1 MAQITDNSTVG
12 GKSLLDYF
20 YPVGTIYETMD
31 AKFNPSTFWG
41 GTWEKVSGRFLYG
54 SEDGTTGSEDGE
66 KTHTLTIDEMPS
78 HTHDPYISG
87 TVIHRAS
94 SYMQQGNSTF
104 WNMAVGYEG
113 NYSFGL
119 DATGGG
125 ERTTICLLT
134 SLLSFGRELLRKF
147 SNEFLSILVF

>member
-125 ERTTICLLT
+125 SAQQYASLRHCYHLEENCLE
-134 SLLSFGRELLRKF
+134 SFLM
-147 SNEFLSILVF
+147 SSFLS